1 MVIYFYKGL
10 TPSAFANKTLILSSN
25 SDNGT
30 NASLAYFN
38 SNNVVSNTNTNVS
51 SKFIILE

>member
-1 MVIYFYKGL
+1 MEHYFFKDLYRDILK
-10 TPSAFANKTLILSSN
+10 LILSSN

-38 SNNVVSNTNTNVS
+38 SNNTVSNANTNVS
-51 SKFIILE
+51 SSN